1 MTENKVL
8 EFEVVECCNCHVQ
21 FCMTQEHNRSLITNK
36 ETFYCPNGHPQSYT
50 GKSDRK
56 VIGELKQKINF
67 CSIRKNELLSE
78 LESKEKS
85 IRSYKMLYAKEKK
98 KAQKQS

>member
-1 MTENKVL
+1 MSEHKVL

-21 FCMTQEHNRSLITNK
+21 FYMTHEHQRSLIASK

-50 GKSDRK
+50 GKSDSK
-56 VIGELKQKINF
+56 KISELKQKINV

-78 LESKEKS
+78 LETKEKS
-85 IRSYKMLYAKEKK
+85 IKAYKMLYAKEKK

>member
-1 MTENKVL
+1 MENKEL
-8 EFEVVECCNCHVQ
+8 KFEVVECCNCHVP
-21 FCMTQEHNRSLITNK
+21 FCITQEHNSDLLKSKR
-36 ETFYCPNGHPQSYT
+36 TFYCPNGHPQSYVGESDKKII
-50 GKSDRK
+50 GK
-56 VIGELKQKINF
+56 LKQKINV

-85 IRSYKMLYAKEKK
+85 IKAYKMLYAKEKK